1 MGLKSPD
8 DLIDTTCRTICTTFE
23 EYTNLYET
31 MAKLTRLAY
40 CDSGIIKKVFEEG
53 IGSSTE
59 DVMKSI
65 SANERKYRAERTTPL
80 KTQEGLGKIP
90 HESYALGPAPK
101 ATAPKYA
108 TYIST
113 SEVATALVLNASYLK
128 SPIFKPNDVIICFKG
143 TSTIKEV
150 IHDIKSQFSSITLK
164 NTLSQLGLQP
174 VKGDEDAVLNGAFT
188 KVLLDAWNVLVKG
201 ITDHSGTGSFRLFCT
216 GHSLGGAYTTLFGF
230 LLAYMKNIPSP
241 PELASRIESIHILSL
256 GSPKVCDSKLRNI
269 FNSMLISNQL
279 TFDRL
284 VSQYKPTLKNYI
296 LPVSAAFAGVDIIP
310 NLPLKF
316 SHPGFRPKKEDPKF
330 PYSLSDIAK
339 RYEQTVEVHAPPA
352 LPEEEQKEMLSDVK
366 EETAGLEEPVQE
378 GGGVFDL
385 FKSKNKRDYNAM
397 VEKYSSN
404 FISVGVPNTF
414 FAKRIA
420 HIFYFGLNFFNG
432 LRLPGMKNPVPPGA
446 QKVATFEFYDE
457 PDAGVLIKYKSYSA
471 LAISKGRNGSGTGAT
486 GRNGSGN
493 ASVTRK
499 TPSPLSATGMK
510 NLLKKIRS
518 TPYLGGRKT
527 RRASRAKKHRA

>member
-23 EYTNLYET
+23 EYNGLYET

-53 IGSSTE
+53 IGRSTE
-59 DVMKSI
+59 EVMKSI
-65 SANERKYRAERTTPL
+65 SANERKYRAERTIPL

-113 SEVATALVLNASYLK
+113 SEVVTALVLNASYLK

-174 VKGDEDAVLNGAFT
+174 VKGDEDAVLNGSFT
-188 KVLLDAWNVLVKG
+188 KVLLDAWNVLLKG
-201 ITDHSGTGSFRLFCT
+201 ITEHSGTEPFRLFCT

-230 LLAYMKNIPSP
+230 LLAYMKTIPSP
-241 PELASRIESIHILSL
+241 PELATRIQSIHILSL

-330 PYSLSDIAK
+330 PYSLSELAK
-339 RYEQTVEVHAPPA
+339 RYEQTVEVHIPPA
-352 LPEEEQKEMLSDVK
+352 LPEEEQKEMISDVEKESAGLK
-366 EETAGLEEPVQE
+366 EEPEQA

-414 FAKRIA
+414 IAKRIA
-420 HIFYFGLNFFNG
+420 HAFYFGLNYFNG
-432 LRLPGMKNPVPPGA
+432 LRFPGMKNPVPSGA

-457 PDAGVLIKYKSYSA
+457 PDAGVLIKYKSYRA
-471 LAISKGRNGSGTGAT
+471 LAISKGRNGSGSGS
-486 GRNGSGN
+486 GSGN
-493 ASVTRK
+493 VTRK
-499 TPSPLSATGMK
+499 TPSPLNAKNMKKLLNKGPTGF
-510 NLLKKIRS
+510 
-518 TPYLGGRKT
+518 YLGGRKT

>member
-1 MGLKSPD
+1 M
-8 DLIDTTCRTICTTFE
+8 
-23 EYTNLYET
+23 
-31 MAKLTRLAY
+31 
-40 CDSGIIKKVFEEG
+40 KKVFEEG
-53 IGSSTE
+53 IGRSTE

-65 SANERKYRAERTTPL
+65 SANERKYRVERTTPL
-80 KTQEGLGKIP
+80 KTQEGLGTIP
-90 HESYALGPAPK
+90 HESYALGSAPK

-113 SEVATALVLNASYLK
+113 SEVVTALVLNASYLK
-128 SPIFKPNDVIICFKG
+128 MPIFKPTDVIICFKG

-150 IHDIKSQFSSITLK
+150 LHDIKSQFTSITLK

-174 VKGDEDAVLNGAFT
+174 VKGDEHAMLNGSFT

-201 ITDHSGTGSFRLFCT
+201 ITEHSGTEPFRLFCT
-216 GHSLGGAYTTLFGF
+216 GHSLGGAYTTIFGF
-230 LLAYMKNIPSP
+230 LLAYMKNLPSP
-241 PELASRIESIHILSL
+241 PELARRIESIHIISL

-269 FNSMLISNQL
+269 FNSMLISKQI

-284 VSQYKPTLKNYI
+284 VSQYKPTLKNYL
-296 LPVSAAFAGVDIIP
+296 LPTSAAFTGVDIIP
-310 NLPLKF
+310 NLPIKF

-330 PYSLSDIAK
+330 PYSLAELAK
-339 RYEQTVEVHAPPA
+339 RYEQTVEVHTPPVLA
-352 LPEEEQKEMLSDVK
+352 EEEQKVLLGVV
-366 EETAGLEEPVQE
+366 ETETKDLKDEAEQV
-378 GGGVFDL
+378 GGGVFNL

-420 HIFYFGLNFFNG
+420 HIFYFGLNYFNG

-457 PDAGVLIKYKSYSA
+457 PDAGVLIKYKSYSSV
-471 LAISKGRNGSGTGAT
+471 AIRSDTRNGT
-486 GRNGSGN
+486 GN
-493 ASVTRK
+493 ASATGNGRATRK
-499 TPSPLSATGMK
+499 TPSPLSSNGMK
-510 NLLKKIRS
+510 NLLKKS
-518 TPYLGGRKT
+518 PAGVYLGGRKT
-527 RRASRAKKHRA
+527 RRASRAKKGRA